1 MDPHEGE
8 QAVAYAL
15 DPPSQC
21 PDMSVKQCEP
31 EKVTQSVFR
40 FLCFLCLLPSSDK
53 KKANV
58 NGHINDNRI
67 VVLS

>member
-31 EKVTQSVFR
+31 VKGTQSVLGFV
-40 FLCFLCLLPSSDK
+40 FFMLPSTDK

-58 NGHINDNRI
+58 NGHINDHRI
-67 VVLS
+67 VLS

>member
-31 EKVTQSVFR
+31 EKVTQSVLGFA
-40 FLCFLCLLPSSDK
+40 FYVS
-53 KKANV
+53 
-58 NGHINDNRI
+58 
-67 VVLS
+67 

>member
-31 EKVTQSVFR
+31 EKVTQSVFA
-40 FLCFLCLLPSSDK
+40 FLCLLCYQAVTQRKQMSMD
-53 KKANV
+53 
-58 NGHINDNRI
+58 I
-67 VVLS
+67 

>member
-1 MDPHEGE
+1 MIRPRDPVPPHKAVVDPHEGE

-31 EKVTQSVFR
+31 EKGTQSVLGFV
-40 FLCFLCLLPSSDK
+40 FYVS
-53 KKANV
+53 
-58 NGHINDNRI
+58 
-67 VVLS
+67 

>member
-1 MDPHEGE
+1 MDPQEGE

-15 DPPSQC
+15 DPPTQC

-31 EKVTQSVFR
+31 EKGTQSVLG
-40 FLCFLCLLPSSDK
+40 FLFFMFPSNDK

-58 NGHINDNRI
+58 NGHLNDNRI

>member
-31 EKVTQSVFR
+31 EKVTQSVLGFV
-40 FLCFLCLLPSSDK
+40 FFMLPNTDK

-58 NGHINDNRI
+58 NGHINDHRI